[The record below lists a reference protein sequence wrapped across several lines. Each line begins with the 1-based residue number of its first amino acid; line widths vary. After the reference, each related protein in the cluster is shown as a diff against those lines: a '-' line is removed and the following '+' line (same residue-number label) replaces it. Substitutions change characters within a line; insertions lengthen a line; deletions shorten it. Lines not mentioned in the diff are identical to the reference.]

1 MYMVYFR
8 TIGLA
13 FIIPIIFLYAFQQ
26 AASLGYNYWLQ
37 LWADHPMIN
46 GSQNKA
52 EHKLAVF
59 GALGFAQGE
68 YSGTMRFWFLTGF
81 CLLLASLTKQ
91 QT

>member
-1 MYMVYFR
+1 MFMVYFR

-37 LWADHPMIN
+37 VWADDRVNN
-46 GSQNKA
+46 GSQSKV

-59 GALGFAQGE
+59 GALGFAQGK
-68 YSGTMRFWFLTGF
+68 YSRMMRFWFLTGF
-81 CLLLASLTKQ
+81 CYCSCSSITHY
-91 QT
+91 